1 MLYLVPRPHVAGLGT
16 RFVLT
21 AVTLNVC
28 TLTFVNCRERVRAQ
42 KNVGVAAKLHAIN
55 TER

>member
-21 AVTLNVC
+21 AVTLNFC
-28 TLTFVNCRERVRAQ
+28 TLTFMNCCECE
-42 KNVGVAAKLHAIN
+42 KIVGVAAKLHAIN